1 MGGKSMVPYLEPI
14 PALLPQVLSL
24 LLMYKNGTT
33 LVIKTHHRLEQGGK
47 GEGLLIGDYQELW
60 AKHLNNE
67 K

>member
-1 MGGKSMVPYLEPI
+1 MVPYLEPI

-47 GEGLLIGDYQELW
+47 GEGLLIEDYQEL
-60 AKHLNNE
+60 
-67 K
+67 